1 MRSKKKS
8 PLKDKPLRLA
18 GQSLD
23 EEIRRLNEDFLSYW
37 GVIAALLVVIAVYE
51 WVKWYSVKPPHPV
64 FATVIAGIAILV
76 TIWKGFR
83 LRAQI
88 RQLKLGRDGERT
100 VGEDLEKLREKG
112 FKVFHDVVGGNFN
125 VDHVI
130 IGPPGVY
137 SIETKTLSKPTDR
150 DARITYSDGQLKADD
165 RVFQRDP
172 VAQVRAGAQWIKQIL
187 EESTGKE
194 FYVHPVL
201 LFPGWFIEPIPREL
215 KAEIWVLEPKA
226 LAKYLENKPPILSLE
241 DVHLASYHL
250 SRYVRSSG

>member
-1 MRSKKKS
+1 LKTPCFGTLNLNNQELVLARPQKS
-8 PLKDKPLRLA
+8 VFVTFLA
-18 GQSLD
+18 
-23 EEIRRLNEDFLSYW
+23 
-37 GVIAALLVVIAVYE
+37 A
-51 WVKWYSVKPPHPV
+51 
-64 FATVIAGIAILV
+64 IAIFV
-76 TIWKGFR
+76 TTWKAFR

-88 RQLKLGRDGERT
+88 RQLKLGRDGERA
-100 VGEDLEKLREKG
+100 VGEYLEKLREKG
-112 FKVFHDVVGGNFN
+112 FKVFHDLVGGNFN

-150 DARITYSDGQLKADD
+150 DARITYSDGQLKADG

-172 VAQVRAGAQWIKQIL
+172 IAQVRAGAQWIRQIL
-187 EESTGKE
+187 AESTGKE

-226 LAKYLENKPPILSLE
+226 LAKYLENEPPLLSLE
-241 DVHLASYHL
+241 DLHLASYHL